1 MSKFCIQHTLHGFFF
16 LLTVRSSHK
25 ATLLYFFISMSEGG
39 ETQKLRDKERAVEV
53 EHERLLAKENKLEA
67 DRVPSNDPR
76 YDHA

>member
-1 MSKFCIQHTLHGFFF
+1 M
-16 LLTVRSSHK
+16 RSSHK
-25 ATLLYFFISMSEGG
+25 ATLLYFFISMSVR
-39 ETQKLRDKERAVEV
+39 LRDKERAVEV